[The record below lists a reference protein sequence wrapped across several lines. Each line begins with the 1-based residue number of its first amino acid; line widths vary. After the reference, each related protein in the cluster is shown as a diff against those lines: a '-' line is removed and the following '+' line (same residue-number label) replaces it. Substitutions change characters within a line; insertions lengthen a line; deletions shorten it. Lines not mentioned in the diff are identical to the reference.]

1 MSIPN
6 ESIRRTLGRTVPLR
20 GMLAVALL
28 AAGAGLAACVDD
40 QPLGPGLATP
50 HGPSFTLN
58 PACDSALGG
67 VVHQDSVL
75 APETWNRVDNP
86 HRVNEVIW
94 IHGAGVL
101 TLQPGV
107 LVCFG
112 AGAALGA
119 LGGGRIVAN
128 GLDTARIVLTA
139 ADADSGWWGVH
150 MAGAPASG
158 SSLRNVRLEHTRTV
172 YSLSTNDSHA
182 AALDSVVFRQIEHG
196 LHLWGSGTS
205 IRRSRLDT
213 VTSATV
219 PAVALGTSTTFEK
232 TVIRRAAG
240 IGLDVVGTSGVSLL
254 GGRIEGSGGVG
265 MRVTTPGY
273 AFTAAQPV
281 RIMGGASYPAEM
293 VVSAFPKLYLGPSAQ
308 DSLLGNARDT
318 VVITGGNLQWYANA
332 TSRIPWRV
340 TADIFV
346 QWVGILHATAGA
358 TLKMAPGVR
367 IVARGGG
374 TVVARGTAA
383 APVLLTGTAGA
394 GWHGISLEGEPALPS
409 YLTNVRIEHVEGETW
424 VTATA
429 VLAFDQH
436 AVAIDSAVFRQNGGA
451 VSLFSQGSRLS
462 RSRVDTTL
470 TMTAVELYA
479 DAILEST
486 LIRGSASD
494 GVGIHSSTVQVRSC
508 EIRDSRWWGIV
519 VWVAAPVHNCNVLGS
534 PWGLVNVSGDSIDAT
549 DNWWGD
555 AGGPGVV
562 GNSTSGPVTYTPW
575 RTTPYVLSYV
585 P

>member
-1 MSIPN
+1 
-6 ESIRRTLGRTVPLR
+6 
-20 GMLAVALL
+20 
-28 AAGAGLAACVDD
+28 
-40 QPLGPGLATP
+40 
-50 HGPSFTLN
+50 
-58 PACDSALGG
+58 
-67 VVHQDSVL
+67 
-75 APETWNRVDNP
+75 
-86 HRVNEVIW
+86 VNEVIY

-112 AGAALGA
+112 TGAALGA

-172 YSLSTNDSHA
+172 YSLSTNDTHA
-182 AALDSVVFRQIEHG
+182 ASLDSVVFRQIEHG

-219 PAVALGTSTTFEK
+219 PAVALGTATTYEK
-232 TVIRRAAG
+232 TVIRGAAG

-281 RIMGGASYPAEM
+281 RIVGGASYPAEM
-293 VVSAFPKLYLGPSAQ
+293 VVSAFPKVYLGPSQQ

-318 VVITGGNLQWYANA
+318 VVITGGTLQWYANA
-332 TSRIPWRV
+332 SSKIPWRV

-346 QWVGILHATAGA
+346 QWVGILHATPGA
-358 TLKMAPGVR
+358 SLKMAPGVR

-374 TVVARGTAA
+374 TVVARGSAA
-383 APVLLTGTAGA
+383 APVLFTGSAGS
-394 GWHGISLEGEPALPS
+394 GWHGISLEGEPATTS

-424 VTATA
+424 GTSIA

-436 AVAIDSAVFRQNGGA
+436 AVAIDSAVFRQNGSA
-451 VSLFSQGSRLS
+451 VALFSNGSRLS
-462 RSRVDTTL
+462 RSRVDTTF
-470 TMTAVELYA
+470 TTAVELYG

-486 LIRGSASD
+486 LIRGSAHD
-494 GVGIHSSTVQVRSC
+494 GVAIHSSTAQVRSC
-508 EIRDSRWWGIV
+508 EVRESRWYGIIL
-519 VWVAAPVHNCNVLGS
+519 WVAAPVHNCN
-534 PWGLVNVSGDSIDAT
+534 LVGNFIELFNISGDTVDAT

-555 AGGPGVV
+555 A
-562 GNSTSGPVTYTPW
+562 SGPSTFGMYGPVIYTPW
-575 RTTPYVLSYV
+575 RTTPYVLPYV